1 MGFSIKKFTQAVT
14 NTTKTVLNPVKM
26 TKHIGNLHELTKPTL
41 DNLFKKID
49 PVLDDL
55 SPSHQIVQ
63 EMTTGKTT
71 TEQQSPYFQAIA
83 PMIANAFFPGVGSA
97 AAAVSNAAEG
107 NYKGAAINAAGAAGG
122 YFAPTSGWTGVA
134 GKALLIGTSAYKII
148 DYAGQERGYFGEP
161 PPNMISTTQQAAPVY
176 FGASAGTPYGRLTG
190 AQDEGALHAAAAA
203 QLAADQEA
211 RNKNLLL
218 LAAFAFMT
226 WAVITGETQKW
237 MK

>member
-1 MGFSIKKFTQAVT
+1 MGFSIKKLTQAVT

-26 TKHIGNLHELTKPTL
+26 TKMVGDLHELDRPTL

-49 PVLDDL
+49 PVLDAL

-63 EMTTGKTT
+63 EMTTGQTT
-71 TEQQSPYFQAIA
+71 TEKQSPYFQKIA
-83 PMIANAFFPGVGSA
+83 PMIVNAFFPGAGSA

-122 YFAPTSGWTGVA
+122 YFAGSGGWTGVG
-134 GKALLIGTSAYKII
+134 GKALLIGVGAYQVV
-148 DYAGQERGYFGEP
+148 DMAGATKGYYGAP
-161 PPNMISTTQQAAPVY
+161 PPNMVSTTQQAAPVY

-226 WAVITGETQKW
+226 WAVITGEFQK
-237 MK
+237 